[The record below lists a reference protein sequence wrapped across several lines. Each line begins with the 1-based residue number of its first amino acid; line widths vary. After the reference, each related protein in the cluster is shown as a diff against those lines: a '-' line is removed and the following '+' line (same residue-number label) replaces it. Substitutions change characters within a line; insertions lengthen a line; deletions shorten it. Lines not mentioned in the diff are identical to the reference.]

1 MGLAGSVLFTFI
13 CGRRVP
19 PTQKRKYM
27 DEMFRVTA
35 YQDGIKLE
43 KAFKQID
50 NLKWRIDNLKWR
62 IRKLRGALEHYA
74 HDKNIP
80 DLAHTALAEDDEA
93 SK

>member
-50 NLKWRIDNLKWR
+50 NLKWRI
-62 IRKLRGALEHYA
+62 RKLRGALEHYA